1 MPVDLSPADQ
11 ADVPDIKREII
22 FCSKPFYVF
31 LSPSLVTSVPVMIE
45 CQLKKSPRFVFG
57 QAHPTQGFYEA
68 IKRKWNSMQW
78 NLTETMIMVV
88 KETVMILI
96 VDNVIS

>member
-1 MPVDLSPADQ
+1 MS
-11 ADVPDIKREII
+11 
-22 FCSKPFYVF
+22 
-31 LSPSLVTSVPVMIE
+31 IE
-45 CQLKKSPRFVFG
+45 KSPRFIFG

-88 KETVMILI
+88 KETIMILI